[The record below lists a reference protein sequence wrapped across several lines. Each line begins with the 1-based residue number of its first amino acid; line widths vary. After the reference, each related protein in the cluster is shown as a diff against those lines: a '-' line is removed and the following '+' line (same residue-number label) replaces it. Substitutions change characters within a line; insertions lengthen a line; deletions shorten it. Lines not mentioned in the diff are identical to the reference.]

1 MERQFRS
8 TDAKTRRSDHQQ
20 DDKGKD
26 EGQGEGD
33 RGEGNDG
40 GRRGLVED
48 EVLDNIKCCVW
59 SSTSDSSNA
68 SAPTSS
74 SGVSLGNHL
83 SSASES
89 VAAAADAMLMQPW
102 WGFPHFGCWLF
113 SMDEEEGP
121 CGVRSWWSVLFGCHG
136 RHGNH
141 YVITV
146 PLEVHVVSVVPEE
159 PVVLE
164 VHVVPEVLLL
174 VSPTFVAPL
183 EARSLKMPSAPTRSI
198 MPVVP
203 EVLASPPAS
212 SRLYKKS
219 FAIPAK
225 RP

>member
-136 RHGNH
+136 RHGNQTERKIMDTAIRIIFFWRAKSIGPKGIPTIAQD
-141 YVITV
+141 VLRGTV
-146 PLEVHVVSVVPEE
+146 R
-159 PVVLE
+159 
-164 VHVVPEVLLL
+164 
-174 VSPTFVAPL
+174 AG
-183 EARSLKMPSAPTRSI
+183 
-198 MPVVP
+198 
-203 EVLASPPAS
+203 
-212 SRLYKKS
+212 
-219 FAIPAK
+219 
-225 RP
+225 